1 MNKMKQMTQNNF
13 NKSRNNPLILK
24 NNFNVSNISDVNDL
38 TLNHNY
44 KKFDIRQL
52 DMHLDSKMFDLI
64 AKMNNEK
71 MYETAKSQFDE
82 DKKILLSQTSKKLY
96 RSNSDYFLNNHL
108 NINNFQAQLN
118 KLYTYD
124 AADNLL
130 IHSFFD
136 KIKTRKRKVFRL
148 KQNHYIDILYQG
160 SSSPKKNKN
169 KPKKE
174 KPKFDFRLLLK
185 SNSDI
190 EAYLK
195 RKQDKLK
202 ARNVA
207 LKSENDKEDELN
219 KSFDEENKVIKKQE
233 AYRSY
238 RPNDKIIRLFNYK
251 RGRRSIDKQN
261 NLQKADLSIIQ
272 EENKYL
278 KSTTKLPNIK
288 DKNNPE
294 ISKDYTE
301 KENYNDN
308 KSKTKNNFFSDKSN
322 KKDKADKT
330 LILESVKNS
339 IQMKLFKNN
348 VLKITKLNKDKDK
361 EKSLSKESESKIQSN
376 PTKKTMSRTTTE
388 KFLKDKITTIKFKL
402 NDNERIQYMNRLNKQ
417 KFNKVIS
424 DFNEKEKKLEKKFMK
439 INKSINNLKTGKKSA
454 KSASRNKS
462 RDKNKKLIESKRI
475 ESPKRNRLL
484 MFKEWNE
491 ATSLFHFPLINK
503 VIYKNKK
510 NCDNIDKIK
519 SNLKK
524 EYSHKLKRNRKE
536 YTRKIDG
543 KKIMMKLNDRY
554 EIERLREYS
563 EDLREKQRKREKFEI
578 IEL

>member
-1 MNKMKQMTQNNF
+1 MTQNNF

-24 NNFNVSNISDVNDL
+24 NNSNVSNISDVNDL

-71 MYETAKSQFDE
+71 MYEMAKSQFDE

-233 AYRSY
+233 SYRSFK
-238 RPNDKIIRLFNYK
+238 PNDKIIRLFNYK

-301 KENYNDN
+301 KENYN
-308 KSKTKNNFFSDKSN
+308 
-322 KKDKADKT
+322 
-330 LILESVKNS
+330 IL
-339 IQMKLFKNN
+339 
-348 VLKITKLNKDKDK
+348 
-361 EKSLSKESESKIQSN
+361 
-376 PTKKTMSRTTTE
+376 
-388 KFLKDKITTIKFKL
+388 
-402 NDNERIQYMNRLNKQ
+402 Y
-417 KFNKVIS
+417 
-424 DFNEKEKKLEKKFMK
+424 
-439 INKSINNLKTGKKSA
+439 
-454 KSASRNKS
+454 
-462 RDKNKKLIESKRI
+462 
-475 ESPKRNRLL
+475 
-484 MFKEWNE
+484 
-491 ATSLFHFPLINK
+491 
-503 VIYKNKK
+503 IY
-510 NCDNIDKIK
+510 
-519 SNLKK
+519 
-524 EYSHKLKRNRKE
+524 
-536 YTRKIDG
+536 
-543 KKIMMKLNDRY
+543 
-554 EIERLREYS
+554 
-563 EDLREKQRKREKFEI
+563 
-578 IEL
+578 